1 MRQARNSQM
10 ILGEIDIASIRFNEK
25 CRDDIPR
32 VLRGLQYIYINE
44 PVREEIFGLLKA
56 NIQPTVDK
64 NTGRP
69 GMDYWT
75 IFVMGVLRLGM
86 NWDYDAL
93 QEQVN
98 EHGTIRQM
106 LGHADDL
113 GKYEYQLQTIKDN
126 VKLFKPELL
135 DKINEV
141 VVKAGHALVKKKDDA
156 PLKGRIDSFVVE
168 TNVHYP
174 TDTNLL
180 FDALRVVIRLI
191 AAVCVIC
198 GVSDWRQHAYNIRQV
213 KRLHRKTQR
222 RKGAIKQQ
230 EAQMTPRQA
239 KQEAERLEA
248 FEAYL
253 TVCQG
258 YLDKARLTLNNLE
271 KPYLLDIQIQALQT
285 TIEEF
290 MRHADRQIDQIRRR
304 VLQGEVIPHAEKVF
318 SLFEP
323 HTEWVVKGKAGV
335 PVELGVRV
343 CIVEDQHQFI
353 LHHRVME
360 KQTDDQVALS
370 IVEETKLRFPLLR
383 SCSFD
388 KGFHSPDNQ
397 TRLSEV
403 LDVAALPR
411 KGKLS
416 QQARVIESSEEFLE
430 ARHKHSAVESAINA
444 LEVHG
449 LDICPDHGIHGFK
462 RYVSLAVLARNI
474 HRIGC
479 ILNQRD
485 KKRAARK
492 NKKIARTSML
502 ELLI

>member
-1 MRQARNSQM
+1 MRLARAPQM

-32 VLRGLQYIYINE
+32 VLKGLQYIHINE
-44 PVREEIFGLLKA
+44 PVREEILGLLKA
-56 NIQPTVDK
+56 NIQPAVDK

-75 IFVMGVLRLGM
+75 ILVMGVLRLGM

-93 QEQVN
+93 HEQVN

-141 VVKAGHALVKKKDDA
+141 VVKAGHALVKKKDGEL
-156 PLKGRIDSFVVE
+156 LKGRVDSFVVE
-168 TNVHYP
+168 TDVHYP

-198 GVSDWRQHAYNIRQV
+198 GLSDWRQHAYNIRQV
-213 KRLHRKTQR
+213 RRGHRKTQR
-222 RKGAIKQQ
+222 RKGARKQP
-230 EAQMTPRQA
+230 ESPMTPRQA
-239 KQEAERLEA
+239 KQEAERLKA
-248 FEAYL
+248 FEEYL

-258 YLDKARLTLNNLE
+258 YLDKARLTLSHLE
-271 KPYLLDIQIQALQT
+271 KPHLLDIQVKALQT

-335 PVELGVRV
+335 PVELGIRV
-343 CIVEDQHQFI
+343 CIVEDQHRFI
-353 LHHRVME
+353 LNHHVME
-360 KQTDDQVALS
+360 KQTDDQVAVS
-370 IVEETKLRFPLLR
+370 IVEATKQRFPELS

-403 LDVAALPR
+403 LDVVALPR

-416 QQARVIESSEEFLE
+416 QQAQAIESSEEFVA
-430 ARHKHSAVESAINA
+430 ARQKHSAVESAINA

-485 KKRAARK
+485 KKRVARK
-492 NKKIARTSML
+492 NKKLARTSML

>member
-1 MRQARNSQM
+1 MRQARNPQM
-10 ILGEIDIASIRFNEK
+10 TLGEIDIASIRFNEK

-44 PVREEIFGLLKA
+44 PVREEIFGLLEA
-56 NIQPTVDK
+56 HIQPTVDK
-64 NTGRP
+64 TTGRP
-69 GMDYWT
+69 GMNDWT
-75 IFVMGVLRLGM
+75 ILVMGVLRLGM

-93 QEQVN
+93 HEQVN

-106 LGHADDL
+106 LGHVDDF
-113 GKYEYQLQTIKDN
+113 GKHEYQLQTIKDN

-141 VVKAGHALVKKKDDA
+141 VVKAGHALVKKKEDA
-156 PLKGRIDSFVVE
+156 PLKGRVDSFVVE

-180 FDALRVVIRLI
+180 FDAMRTVIRLI

-198 GVSDWRQHAYNIRQV
+198 GLSDWRQHAYNIRQV
-213 KRLHRKTQR
+213 RRLHRKTQKK
-222 RKGAIKQQ
+222 KGAGKQQ
-230 EAQMTPRQA
+230 EAPMTPRQA
-239 KQEAERLEA
+239 KQEADRLKA
-248 FEAYL
+248 FEEYL

-258 YLDKARLTLNNLE
+258 YLDKARFTLGKLE
-271 KPYLLDIQIQALQT
+271 APHLLDVQVKALQA

-290 MRHADRQIDQIRRR
+290 MRHADRQMDQIRRR

-323 HTEWVVKGKAGV
+323 HTEWIVKGKVGV

-353 LHHRVME
+353 LNHHVME
-360 KQTDDQVALS
+360 KQTDDQIAVS
-370 IVEETKLRFPLLR
+370 IVEKTKQSFPLL
-383 SCSFD
+383 SGCSFD

-397 TRLSEV
+397 MRLSEL
-403 LDVAALPR
+403 LDVVALPR

-416 QQARVIESSEEFLE
+416 QPAQAIESSEEFIE
-430 ARHKHSAVESAINA
+430 ARGKHSAVESAINA

-485 KKRAARK
+485 KKRMARK
-492 NKKIARTSML
+492 NKKLASTSGL